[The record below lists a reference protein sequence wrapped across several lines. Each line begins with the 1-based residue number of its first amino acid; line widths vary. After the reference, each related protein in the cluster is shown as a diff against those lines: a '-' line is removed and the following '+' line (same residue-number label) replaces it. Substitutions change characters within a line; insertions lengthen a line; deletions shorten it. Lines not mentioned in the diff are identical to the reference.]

1 MIKRV
6 VSVFIVMFLFINLVL
21 INSVQAYANIKKN
34 EDDFIVCIDPG
45 HQGKG
50 DSRGEPVAPNS
61 SNTKPRVSS
70 GTAGV
75 ATKNP
80 EHVINLE
87 ASLILKELLL
97 QKGYTVVMTREK
109 ADVNI
114 SNAERA
120 QIANNAKADITIR
133 IHCDSINDGGKT
145 GTVILVPAK
154 DGKYTN
160 GIFEDSNRYAQIL
173 KNKLQESNIK
183 VNGIFERSDITGFN
197 WSTVPVVILEM
208 GFMSNYN
215 EDKMLADKLYQMKL
229 MECVSNAIDEYK
241 NN

>member
-21 INSVQAYANIKKN
+21 INSVQAYTNIKKN

-154 DGKYTN
+154 MEN
-160 GIFEDSNRYAQIL
+160 IQMEFL
-173 KNKLQESNIK
+173 KI
-183 VNGIFERSDITGFN
+183 
-197 WSTVPVVILEM
+197 VIGM
-208 GFMSNYN
+208 HKF
-215 EDKMLADKLYQMKL
+215 
-229 MECVSNAIDEYK
+229 
-241 NN
+241 

>member
-21 INSVQAYANIKKN
+21 INSVQAYTNIKKN

-87 ASLILKELLL
+87 ASLILKELL
-97 QKGYTVVMTREK
+97 
-109 ADVNI
+109 
-114 SNAERA
+114 
-120 QIANNAKADITIR
+120 
-133 IHCDSINDGGKT
+133 
-145 GTVILVPAK
+145 
-154 DGKYTN
+154 
-160 GIFEDSNRYAQIL
+160 
-173 KNKLQESNIK
+173 
-183 VNGIFERSDITGFN
+183 
-197 WSTVPVVILEM
+197 
-208 GFMSNYN
+208 
-215 EDKMLADKLYQMKL
+215 
-229 MECVSNAIDEYK
+229 
-241 NN
+241 

>member
-21 INSVQAYANIKKN
+21 INSVQAYTNIKKN
-34 EDDFIVCIDPG
+34 EDDFIVCIES
-45 HQGKG
+45 QVIKE
-50 DSRGEPVAPNS
+50 RVIQEGEPVAPNS

-145 GTVILVPAK
+145 GTVILHS
-154 DGKYTN
+154 G
-160 GIFEDSNRYAQIL
+160 
-173 KNKLQESNIK
+173 
-183 VNGIFERSDITGFN
+183 
-197 WSTVPVVILEM
+197 
-208 GFMSNYN
+208 
-215 EDKMLADKLYQMKL
+215 
-229 MECVSNAIDEYK
+229 
-241 NN
+241 

>member
-6 VSVFIVMFLFINLVL
+6 LLLFVVIFLFINLVP
-21 INSVQAYANIKKN
+21 INSAMANVNVKN
-34 EDDFIVCIDPG
+34 DEDEFIVCIDPG

-70 GTAGV
+70 GTAGI

-80 EHVINLE
+80 EHAINLE
-87 ASLILKELLL
+87 AALILKELLL
-97 QKGYTVVMTREK
+97 EKGYTVVMTREK

-154 DGKYTN
+154 DGKYTSK
-160 GIFEDSNRYAQIL
+160 IFEASNKYAEIL
-173 KNKLQESNIK
+173 KSKLQEGNIK
-183 VNGIFERSDITGFN
+183 VNGIFERNDITGFN

-229 MECVSNAIDEYK
+229 MECVSSAIDEYK
-241 NN
+241 NT

>member
-6 VSVFIVMFLFINLVL
+6 LSLFFVIFLCINLLL
-21 INSVQAYANIKKN
+21 INSVQAYENIKKD
-34 EDDFIVCIDPG
+34 EGDFIVCIDPG

-80 EHVINLE
+80 EHAINLE

-97 QKGYTVVMTREK
+97 EKGYTVVMTREE
-109 ADVNI
+109 ANVNI

-120 QIANNAKADITIR
+120 EIANKAKADITIR

-145 GTVILVPAK
+145 GTVILVPSK

-160 GIFEDSNRYAQIL
+160 GIFEDSNKYAEIL

-241 NN
+241 NT